1 MFFWIF
7 WKFHFVDFETNDQ
20 IKCHSDHNQGEA
32 IDCFFNCW
40 FCILFHCKSLATF
53 LQNLFLHLFYCF
65 VLINKQR
72 IIIYRKNKQT
82 NYSCFLERFVLYSK
96 SFFRVSFFSLSV
108 WNHVLF
114 GLDLIS
120 SWCFR
125 MFCVRV
131 TSFSASSNSLST
143 LYNIRFIQEGD
154 ILQPCRSL
162 WYRPSNSRLSW

>member
-1 MFFWIF
+1 MFFLNILKVSFCRF
-7 WKFHFVDFETNDQ
+7 WDQ
-20 IKCHSDHNQGEA
+20 RPNQMSFRPQSRRSHRL
-32 IDCFFNCW
+32 FFNCW

-143 LYNIRFIQEGD
+143 LYNIRFIQEGY